1 METVK
6 SSEALEKQ
14 ILDDARAKARR
25 IREAAEKERAA
36 ILAEAEHR
44 DAEELAR
51 LDGAGKARL
60 AALRADLEASLPLD
74 VKRLRL
80 DFFQKQVEGALHEL
94 FGSLEPRELD
104 RVLGGLVGRAAFAF
118 VNQRVVVRC
127 SGISPEEGRRIV
139 NANVSG
145 VQVQESTTM
154 DARTAE
160 EAGVGLLLETADG
173 SRLLRA
179 TLKELTSLLLE
190 DHREQLVQELFG
202 KDVHV

>member
-36 ILAEAEHR
+36 ILAEADRR

-51 LDGAGKARL
+51 LDAAGKARL
-60 AALRADLEASLPLD
+60 AALRADLDASLPLD

-80 DFFQKQVEGALHEL
+80 AFFQKQVEGGLQEL
-94 FGSLEPRELD
+94 FSSLEPRERD
-104 RVLGGLVGRAAFAF
+104 RVLGGLVGRAAAAF
-118 VNQRVVVRC
+118 TNQRVVVRC
-127 SGISPEEGRRIV
+127 SGITPEEGRRIV
-139 NANVSG
+139 TANVAG
-145 VQVQESTTM
+145 VQVEESVTL
-154 DARTAE
+154 DGRAAE
-160 EAGVGLLLETADG
+160 EAGTGLLLETANG

-179 TLKELTSLLLE
+179 TLKELTALLLE
-190 DHREQLVQELFG
+190 DHREQLVKELFG
-202 KDVHV
+202 KDVQV